1 MKAKTVSRRRR
12 AVTTALI
19 ILSAA
24 VLLFAAESLYS
35 NRDLIMF
42 DKDKYPDF
50 TVSADDY
57 VISKAAEQ
65 TETP

>member
-1 MKAKTVSRRRR
+1 MKAETVSRRRR

-42 DKDKYPDF
+42 DKDKYPALRF
-50 TVSADDY
+50 RRT
-57 VISKAAEQ
+57 IMLFQRLPEQ